1 MYCTVFLYRTIGEKL
16 TAEFWPEYAAAHERE
31 RAKTKER
38 RAAAEPAEKLV
49 RAFKVGLDPPSTAV
63 YGPKRPISPVQ
74 WSRLEV
80 AKAMNENH
88 GAARGAKQAAAGGLR
103 RPMTARARIQSN
115 GGGSDTSEGESGG
128 AFTARKLQRRVM
140 VAKSQLRP
148 SIQRSDADVQLPVS
162 TDTAG
167 KYLVPA
173 EEVLGTFI
181 TQQGSSQIG
190 PQLEEVGYGHA
201 TGLDLVNGIF
211 VVDMFSFLHLFYF
224 SSPFVSPTRSPSH
237 SLSLSLSPSTHSL

>member
-1 MYCTVFLYRTIGEKL
+1 MQCIVFLCRTIGEKL
-16 TAEFWPEYAAAHERE
+16 TAEFWPDYAAAHELE
-31 RAKTKER
+31 RARTKER

-74 WSRLEV
+74 WSRLEI
-80 AKAMNENH
+80 AKVMDGNQ
-88 GAARGAKQAAAGGLR
+88 GAARGAKEAAAGGLG

-115 GGGSDTSEGESGG
+115 GGGSDTSQGKSGGTGG
-128 AFTARKLQRRVM
+128 AFTARKLQRRVF

-162 TDTAG
+162 IDKTA

-181 TQQGSSQIG
+181 TQQGTSHIG
-190 PQLEEVGYGHA
+190 PQLEEVG
-201 TGLDLVNGIF
+201 
-211 VVDMFSFLHLFYF
+211 
-224 SSPFVSPTRSPSH
+224 
-237 SLSLSLSPSTHSL
+237 